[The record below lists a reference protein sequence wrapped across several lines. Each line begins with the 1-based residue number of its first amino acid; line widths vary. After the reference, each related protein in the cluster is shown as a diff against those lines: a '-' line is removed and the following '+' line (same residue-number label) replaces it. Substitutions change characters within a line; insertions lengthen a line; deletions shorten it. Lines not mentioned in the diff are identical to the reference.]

1 VLWERSVTEQRYNA
15 VLEVLEAGLPVTEVA
30 DRYGVSRQSVHTWIA
45 RYRTGGLEGL
55 ADRSHRPNRCPHQ
68 LAAAVEAKVCELRR
82 QHPGWGPQ
90 RLRHELERR
99 GVLPLPSRSAIW
111 RLLVRNRLI
120 SPGGRRRQRAYRRW
134 ERARPMELWQLDLV
148 EIPLA
153 DGAKVKVLTGVD
165 DHSRYCVSAAV
176 MARATGRAVCRAL
189 AAALGRYGVPE
200 EVLTDNGKQFT
211 GRFGKPRPA
220 EVLFERILRENGV
233 THRLTRVRAP
243 TTTGKIER
251 FHQTLQRELLDTLP
265 PLPNLQVTQQVIDAW
280 VEDYNQRRPHQALGG
295 QTPAERFFAKPDP
308 DPAGQGAEAELPLWL
323 PAALGP
329 QRVGLA
335 AAEPVGVQTPP
346 TAQANAAGTNPTV
359 RLPLEVDA
367 RVPACGNLG
376 VAGRQVWLGRR
387 LVGRTVQVRLD
398 GTTMHVSLDGRL
410 LKTLPCRLRL
420 EDLGRGRLAGARP
433 AGPPPASVAGHAVL
447 VGPGDGIEIDR
458 RVNAGGTVGVAS
470 RQVSVGLP
478 LAGQTVTLRLEAATM
493 HVLADGA
500 LVRSLPSPVQAAARA
515 RLHGARLARGDLV
528 VPTGP
533 LVVRRRGSQRG
544 QMQVAGERVQVGF
557 AHARQVV
564 TVHVAEREFR
574 VFDEGGLIK
583 VIPRRHR
590 QEVTRFKAHKQHKP
604 HGSKGPS

>member
-45 RYRTGGLEGL
+45 RYRAGGLEGL

-99 GVLPLPSRSAIW
+99 GVMPLLPSRSAIW

-120 SPGGRRRQRAYRRW
+120 SPGGRRRKRAYRRW
-134 ERARPMELWQLDLV
+134 ERERPMELWQLDLV

-153 DGAKVKVLTGVD
+153 DGTEIKVLTGVD
-165 DHSRYCVSAAV
+165 DHSRYCVSAQV
-176 MARATGRAVCRAL
+176 MVRATGRAVCQGLVTAL
-189 AAALGRYGVPE
+189 RRYGVPE
-200 EVLTDNGKQFT
+200 EILTDNGKQFT

-220 EVLFERILRENGV
+220 EVLFERILRENGI
-233 THRLTRVRAP
+233 THRLTGVRAP
-243 TTTGKIER
+243 TTTGKVER
-251 FHQTLQRELLDTLP
+251 FHQTLRTELLATLP
-265 PLPNLQVTQQVIDAW
+265 PLPSAEVAQQVLDAW

-295 QTPAERFFAKPDP
+295 QTPAERFHAKPDLDHP
-308 DPAGQGAEAELPLWL
+308 NQDAGAALPLWL

-329 QRVGLA
+329 QRVGLPT
-335 AAEPVGVQTPP
+335 AEPVRVQRPP
-346 TAQANAAGTNPTV
+346 ATAAKLAGTNPTV
-359 RLPLEVDA
+359 LPLELDA

-387 LVGRTVQVRLD
+387 LAGRTVQVRLD
-398 GTTMHVSLDGRL
+398 GATMHVSLDGRL
-410 LKTLPCRLRL
+410 LKTLPCRLQPK
-420 EDLGRGRLAGARP
+420 DLGQGRLAGARP
-433 AGPPPASVAGHAVL
+433 AGPAPASVAAHAVL
-447 VGPGDGIEIDR
+447 VGAGDAVEVDR
-458 RVNAGGTVGVAS
+458 RVNAAGTVGVAG
-470 RQVSVGLP
+470 QQISVGLL

-515 RLHGARLARGDLV
+515 RLHGARLARGALV
-528 VPTGP
+528 VPQGP
-533 LVVRRRGSQRG
+533 VVVRRRASQRG
-544 QMQVAGERVQVGF
+544 QLQVAGERVQVGL
-557 AHARQVV
+557 AHARQVL
-564 TVHVAEREFR
+564 TIHVAEREFR
-574 VFDEGGLIK
+574 IFDEGGLIK
-583 VIPRRHR
+583 VIARRDR
-590 QEVTRFKAHKQHKP
+590 QEVTRFKAHNQHKP
-604 HGSKGPS
+604 HGNNG

>member
-1 VLWERSVTEQRYNA
+1 MLWERSVTEQRYNA

-45 RYRTGGLEGL
+45 RYRAGGLEGL

-68 LAAAVEAKVCELRR
+68 LAAAVEARVCELRR

-99 GVLPLPSRSAIW
+99 GVMPLPSRSAIW

-120 SPGGRRRQRAYRRW
+120 SPGGRRRKRAYRRW

-153 DGAKVKVLTGVD
+153 DGTEIKVLTGVD
-165 DHSRYCVSAAV
+165 DHSRYCVSAQV
-176 MARATGRAVCRAL
+176 MVRGTGRAVCQGL
-189 AAALGRYGVPE
+189 AAALRRYGVPE
-200 EVLTDNGKQFT
+200 EILTDNGKQFT

-220 EVLFERILRENGV
+220 EVLFERILRENGI
-233 THRLTRVRAP
+233 THRLTGVRAP
-243 TTTGKIER
+243 TTTGKVER
-251 FHQTLQRELLDTLP
+251 FHKTLRKELLATLP
-265 PLPNLQVTQQVIDAW
+265 PLPSAEVAQQVLDAW

-295 QTPAERFFAKPDP
+295 HTPAERFHAKPDP
-308 DPAGQGAEAELPLWL
+308 DHPDQDAGAVLPVWL

-329 QRVGLA
+329 QRVGLP
-335 AAEPVGVQTPP
+335 AAEPVGVPTPP
-346 TAQANAAGTNPTV
+346 AAQANPAGTNPTV
-359 RLPLEVDA
+359 LPLEVDA

-387 LVGRTVQVRLD
+387 LAGQTVQVRLD
-398 GTTMHVSLDGRL
+398 GATMHVSLDGRL
-410 LKTLPCRLRL
+410 LKTLPCRLQPK
-420 EDLGRGRLAGARP
+420 DLGQGRLAGARP
-433 AGPPPASVAGHAVL
+433 AGPAPASVAAHAVL
-447 VGPGDGIEIDR
+447 LGSGDGIEVTR
-458 RVNAGGTVGVAS
+458 RVNAGGTVGVAG

-515 RLHGARLARGDLV
+515 KLHGARLARGRLV
-528 VPTGP
+528 VPQGP
-533 LVVRRRGSQRG
+533 VVVRRRVSQRG
-544 QMQVAGERVQVGF
+544 QIQVAGERVQVGLS
-557 AHARQVV
+557 HARQVV

-583 VIPRRHR
+583 VIPRHDR
-590 QEVTRFKAHKQHKP
+590 QEVTRFKAHNQHKP
-604 HGSKGPS
+604 HGNNG